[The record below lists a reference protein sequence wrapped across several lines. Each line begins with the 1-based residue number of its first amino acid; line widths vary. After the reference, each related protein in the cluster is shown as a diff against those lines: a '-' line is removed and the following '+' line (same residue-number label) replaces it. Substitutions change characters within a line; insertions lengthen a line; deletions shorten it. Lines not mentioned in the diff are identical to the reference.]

1 MAMLDH
7 PVPAQRAGDQ
17 FQEGADPSGRVAGLP
32 GNDLLLNDQRFPSD
46 LAPRVRV
53 MVGQTVGHFKILD
66 EIGSGGMGV
75 VYKAQD
81 LALNRIV
88 ALKSLKPAS
97 IDNKNAIARLI
108 REARTASILDHP
120 NICTIYEVS
129 QTQEGQVF
137 IAMAYYEGETLAQT
151 LRKGALPAGQAVKI
165 AGDVAKGLAKAH
177 RHGVIHRDIK
187 PGNIIVT
194 TDDVVKILDFGIAKL
209 ESLSSKRPG
218 RVVGTPPYMSPEQL
232 GGGPVDQRADIWAW
246 GIVLFEML
254 TGRVPFR
261 STTRR
266 SVLREVSSDQFDVA
280 RILKSGVASE
290 LVSVLSKALQKNP
303 SDRYLNIEEAISE
316 LDLRPPKSHARRNDV
331 QADSG
336 TPSIAVLPF
345 RSMGSDPEDEYFTH
359 GLTEELTDALAGVQ
373 GLQVAP
379 RTSVMGLKGARGRR
393 AAAKLGVAMVLE
405 GSVRR
410 SVSRMRINVR
420 LFNTAQQRVLWS
432 QRFDRDITDIFAIQ
446 EDIAAHVAETLK
458 VRLGDQPS
466 SHPARRYTENLDA
479 YNLYLKGRYQWNRE
493 SPEAL
498 FKAVETLQKAT
509 EADPGYVLPFCGL
522 GECYLVIGAR
532 ELLPP
537 SVAWGKARDAVN
549 RALDLDPK
557 LADAH
562 GCLGAVL
569 AINDFDWAAAE
580 REFRYGLELNP
591 ESAATRHWYAISVL
605 APQGRFAE
613 ALTETAH
620 AIQNE
625 PLSLI
630 YNSTLG
636 WIYYLSGQFE
646 LAAEQCAKTLEID
659 PHHPD
664 SLWCLGAAHGE
675 LRRPQEAVATLRRL
689 EQVVGGIP
697 LVYGSFGHFYARTG
711 NIAEAEKMLLA
722 VQEAGRRMHAAP
734 ICESWIYANLPGQQE
749 AALDCLDRAYEE
761 RDFLIRYIKTSPSL
775 KPLYPHPRFAGLVRK
790 MGLDELPTTV
800 SIHATAVAG

>member
-1 MAMLDH
+1 
-7 PVPAQRAGDQ
+7 
-17 FQEGADPSGRVAGLP
+17 
-32 GNDLLLNDQRFPSD
+32 
-46 LAPRVRV
+46 

-75 VYKAQD
+75 VYKAED
-81 LALNRIV
+81 LALNRVV
-88 ALKSLKPAS
+88 ALKSLKPTA
-97 IDNKNAIARLI
+97 IDNKHAIARLI

-137 IAMAYYEGETLAQT
+137 IAMAYYEGETLAQK
-151 LRKGALPAGQAVKI
+151 LRKGALSAQQAVKI

-209 ESLSSKRPG
+209 ESLTSKRTG

-246 GIVLFEML
+246 AIVLFEML

-266 SVLREVSSDQFDVA
+266 SVLREVSSDEFDVA
-280 RILKSGVASE
+280 RILKSGVAAE

-303 SDRYLNIEEAISE
+303 ADRYLNIEEAISE
-316 LDLRPPKSHARRNDV
+316 LDLRPPKSHGRRNDE
-331 QADSG
+331 QAENS

-345 RSMGSDPEDEYFTH
+345 RSMGSDPEDGYFTH
-359 GLTEELTDALAGVQ
+359 GLTEELTDALTGVP
-373 GLQVAP
+373 GLRVAP

-393 AAAKLGVAMVLE
+393 SAAKLGVAMVLE

-410 SVSRMRINVR
+410 SGSRMRINVR

-432 QRFDRDITDIFAIQ
+432 QRFDRDIADIFAIQ
-446 EDIAAHVAETLK
+446 EDIAAHVVETLK
-458 VRLGDQPS
+458 VRLGDQAS
-466 SHPARRYTENLDA
+466 SQRVRRYTENLDA
-479 YNLYLKGRYQWNRE
+479 YNLYLRGRYQWNRE

-532 ELLPP
+532 GLLRP

-562 GCLGAVL
+562 GCLGALL
-569 AINDFDWAAAE
+569 AISDFDWAAAE

-613 ALTETAH
+613 ALAETAH

-630 YNSTLG
+630 YNSTLA

-664 SLWCLGAAHGE
+664 SLWCLGAAYGE

-697 LVYGSFGHFYARTG
+697 MVYGSFGHFYARIG

-722 VQEAGRRMHAAP
+722 VQDAGRRVHSSP

-749 AALDCLDRAYEE
+749 AALDCLDRGYED

-775 KPLYPHPRFAGLVRK
+775 KPLYHHPRFAAIVHK
-790 MGLDELPTTV
+790 MGLDDLPTTV
-800 SIHATAVAG
+800 SIQATAVAAG